1 MAIDCDDCRSSLVA
15 YYFSGSWS
23 RNVVPEFHQ
32 RPPQLSCCVLPLP
45 LAVDVA
51 ASGASTLRRVQH
63 VKKNEVW
70 SCYSSVDG
78 RWRSSRR
85 PFRHDD
91 KVCSP
96 EKKRI
101 ICMHN
106 KCCTDSPNKCYHRC
120 RVLLL
125 LTLFYVCASDA
136 VTCLLQILVD
146 DIHDMQIGERQKRKT
161 DTPLYIQIY
170 IYV

>member
-96 EKKRI
+96 EKKESYVCITSAAPTRRTSATI
-101 ICMHN
+101 AVV
-106 KCCTDSPNKCYHRC
+106 CCCCWRC
-120 RVLLL
+120 FTFVLRMLWRASFRFL
-125 LTLFYVCASDA
+125 LTTSTIC
-136 VTCLLQILVD
+136 
-146 DIHDMQIGERQKRKT
+146 K
-161 DTPLYIQIY
+161 
-170 IYV
+170 